1 MAVKGQEKPNLAGFC
16 HMSQQPTLQE
26 KTQRAF
32 RAYATL
38 VDTADWLK
46 TELRGPLELF
56 DLTVREFRLME
67 VLYRDGALPIADVAV
82 RRKMGR
88 SNLHKM
94 IRTLSRRGW
103 VRQAMVTLPPVEFT
117 RAHLPEA
124 RRNEPR
130 KGRRIAVVGLTK
142 PGKKYMKDVLAE
154 AFEIGPGFDE
164 GARRARAGI
173 TGANLRE
180 AAQGRR
186 VEVSSGD
193 QDEGTRDLRL
203 QI

>member
-1 MAVKGQEKPNLAGFC
+1 MALKGQEKANLAGFC
-16 HMSQQPTLQE
+16 HMSQQPTLEE
-26 KTQRAF
+26 KTRRAF
-32 RAYATL
+32 RAYTTL

-56 DLTVREFRLME
+56 DLTIREFRLME

-88 SNLHKM
+88 ANLHKM

-103 VRQAMVTLPPVEFT
+103 VRQAMATLPPVEFARGSKE
-117 RAHLPEA
+117 RAA
-124 RRNEPR
+124 KGTADRR
-130 KGRRIAVVGLTK
+130 GRPNKTGEEIHEGCA
-142 PGKKYMKDVLAE
+142 AE
-154 AFEIGPGFDE
+154 AFEIGAGADE
-164 GARRARAGI
+164 GARRAGAGI
-173 TGANLRE
+173 AGAHLRE

-186 VEVSSGD
+186 AEVSSGD

>member
-1 MAVKGQEKPNLAGFC
+1 MALKGQEKPNLAGFC

-32 RAYATL
+32 RAYTTL

-67 VLYRDGALPIADVAV
+67 VLYRDGALPTADLAV

-103 VRQAMVTLPPVEFT
+103 VRQAMVTLPPVEFK

-142 PGKKYMKDVLAE
+142 PGKKYMKDVLPRHSKLVQALMRVLDARE
-154 AFEIGPGFDE
+154 QESLVRICEKLRKGDVLKFLQEIRMKEPE
-164 GARRARAGI
+164 I
-173 TGANLRE
+173 
-180 AAQGRR
+180 
-186 VEVSSGD
+186 
-193 QDEGTRDLRL
+193 
-203 QI
+203 

>member
-1 MAVKGQEKPNLAGFC
+1 MALKGQEKPNLAGFC

-67 VLYRDGALPIADVAV
+67 VLYRDGALPIADVAF

-103 VRQAMVTLPPVEFT
+103 VRQAMVTLPPVEFK

-142 PGKKYMKDVLAE
+142 PGKKYMKDVLPRHSKLVQALMRVLDARE
-154 AFEIGPGFDE
+154 QESLVRICEKLRKGDVLKFLQEIRMKEPE
-164 GARRARAGI
+164 I
-173 TGANLRE
+173 
-180 AAQGRR
+180 
-186 VEVSSGD
+186 
-193 QDEGTRDLRL
+193 
-203 QI
+203 